1 MNVVQ
6 SLSNN
11 LSVDVENYVFSDS
24 YYDSLLRTFAKVCEM
39 RETNKNDFV
48 FF

>member
-11 LSVDVENYVFSDS
+11 FSVDVENYVFSDS
-24 YYDSLLRTFAKVCEM
+24 YYDTIPSYICKGM
-39 RETNKNDFV
+39 RETNKNYFV
-48 FF
+48 FL

>member
-11 LSVDVENYVFSDS
+11 FSVDVENYVFSDS
-24 YYDSLLRTFAKVCEM
+24 NYDSTASYIGKGM
-39 RETNKNDFV
+39 RETNKNYFV
-48 FF
+48 FL